1 MKYLTL
7 ILISLS
13 LLLTGCVSTEESQSK
28 AAQYVFPDLEEVN
41 SIDNFRMDGWS
52 SVDNRAVIVDSRPR
66 ESYLLILDGP
76 NNQLTFA
83 QALLIT
89 SSMGKVEAGFDSVST
104 AAEPKIKYRIKKIYR
119 LKDKA
124 QKEEIKLRISNFKH

>member
-13 LLLTGCVSTEESQSK
+13 LLLTGCASTEESQAK

-41 SIDNFRMDGWS
+41 SIDNFRMNGWS
-52 SVDNRAVIVDSRPR
+52 SVDNRSVIVDSRPR

-76 NNQLTFA
+76 NNDLKFA
-83 QALLIT
+83 QALLVT
-89 SSMGKVEAGFDSVST
+89 STMGKVEAGFDSVST
-104 AAEPKIKYRIKKIYR
+104 AAEPRIKYRIKQIYR

-124 QKEEIKLRISNFKH
+124 QKEEIKARISNFEH